1 MIQGRRSRL
10 KRFFE
15 ENRLDAI
22 LVADLRNIRYL
33 CGFSGSDGALL
44 ATQSGT
50 WFLCDSRYTAQAGGE
65 VLEAEVREYAVR
77 LDALASLVDEK
88 GIGRLGFEASHT
100 TLIDYRKM
108 AGRLAGI
115 ELVEIGPAFDEI
127 RSCKDED
134 EIVSLK
140 AVAGLASLA
149 LSDVLE
155 LSLIHI

>member
-10 KRFFE
+10 KRFLE

-50 WFLCDSRYTAQAGGE
+50 WFLCDSRYTSQAGGE

-77 LDALASLVDEK
+77 LMPLPRWLMKKASGDSVL
-88 GIGRLGFEASHT
+88 RRHT
-100 TLIDYRKM
+100 R
-108 AGRLAGI
+108 R
-115 ELVEIGPAFDEI
+115 
-127 RSCKDED
+127 
-134 EIVSLK
+134 
-140 AVAGLASLA
+140 
-149 LSDVLE
+149 
-155 LSLIHI
+155 